1 MLQLVLRLKE
11 FQSRSPMVDLLEA
24 LWTFVEGL
32 AWLSFLGE
40 GKSQSKRSESEAGIS
55 DDIGRQGLLK

>member
-1 MLQLVLRLKE
+1 
-11 FQSRSPMVDLLEA
+11 MVDLLEA

-40 GKSQSKRSESEAGIS
+40 GKSQSKRAVSKAGIS
-55 DDIGRQGLLK
+55 VDIGRQGLLK